1 MSKICDI
8 PAEIRIAVSGLLKP
22 YGIDI
27 SDLSADCSISPKYM
41 TAKQA
46 SIYCGL
52 QPKTIRDKALA
63 GEIQSIR
70 IGDHERSRVLILKSD
85 LDNWLE
91 RFSTSNKKHA

>member
-1 MSKICDI
+1 MKL
-8 PAEIRIAVSGLLKP
+8 PEHIALTVSGLLKP
-22 YGIDI
+22 YGIDFSEVI
-27 SDLSADCSISPKYM
+27 NGCCERKYM

-52 QPKTIRDKALA
+52 QPKTIRDKALS
-63 GEIQSIR
+63 GEIKSIR